1 MNHAMNHSTT
11 HFALSCVSCSLAA
24 YMTGDARPDNMGA
37 VINLQPSTFFCSE
50 IGPPVWFERLMDIIC
65 QSVIA

>member
-1 MNHAMNHSTT
+1 MNHAMNHAFCFVMCQLWPRS
-11 HFALSCVSCSLAA
+11 
-24 YMTGDARPDNMGA
+24 MTGDARPNNMGA